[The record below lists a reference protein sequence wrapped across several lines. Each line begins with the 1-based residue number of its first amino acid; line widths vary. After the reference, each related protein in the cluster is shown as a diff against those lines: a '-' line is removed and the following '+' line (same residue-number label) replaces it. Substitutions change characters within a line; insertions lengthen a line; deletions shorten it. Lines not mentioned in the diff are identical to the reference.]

1 MSTGS
6 AAYPYQPGGSLPVDA
21 STYVTRQAD
30 ADLYEALL
38 AGEYCYVLNARQMG
52 KSSLRIRAM
61 ARLQAEGI
69 ACTEIELSGIGSQQ
83 ITASQWY
90 GGIIQEL
97 ISGFELAINRR
108 VWLRDRDDLSP
119 VQRLSVFIEEVLL
132 KQITQPIV
140 IFIDEID
147 SVLGLSFPT
156 DEFFGLI
163 RHCYEQR
170 AIHLAYRRLT
180 FVLLGVA
187 TPADLISDPH
197 ATPFN
202 LGRAIELRG
211 FQLEHSGN
219 LAKGLVD
226 KADDA
231 FAVLR
236 EILTWTSGQPFL
248 TQKLCRLVAL
258 SPNSIPAGQEAR
270 YVGQVVRSQIIDNWE
285 THDQPEHLQTIR
297 DRILRNSARSDRLLH
312 LYRQILQRPVAAR
325 NTPEQL
331 ELRLS
336 GLVVREQGRLHVRN
350 PIYRS
355 VFNLNWVKS
364 ELKALQP
371 KASFIPLWR
380 AGLASLTAAGLILGL
395 QSLGMLQAWELQAF
409 DQLMRWRPVEP
420 PDPRLL
426 LITITESDVQA
437 QSAVERGSAS
447 LSDRTLNQLLTKL
460 EQAQPAAIGLD
471 IYRDFPVRNYSAL
484 TKQLQHNPQL
494 YTICQFGET
503 GIPAP
508 PEVSGDRQ
516 GFNNVLRDAD
526 DVLRRQLLAV
536 SEPLPCQNSYAFSMH
551 LAAHYLGYE
560 QVSST
565 PEGYLK
571 LGDLTLTPLESNSG
585 VYRSLNTSGH
595 QIMLNYRAADP
606 IAHTVTLSELLD
618 DQFDLELVRDR
629 LVLIGT
635 TAASFNDHDWR
646 TPYSTQWD
654 NFETLAGVE
663 VQAHMV
669 SQILSAALDQRPLIW
684 WLPEP
689 LEVLWC
695 LGWAAV
701 GGWIVYQFHTPIY
714 VGLLGG
720 VAIMVLSVSCF
731 SLLVISGGW
740 LPLIAPALALIV
752 AEASLLILMKYSI
765 PYS

>member
-6 AAYPYQPGGSLPVDA
+6 AAYPYQPGGSLPADA

-30 ADLYEALL
+30 TDLYEALL
-38 AGEYCYVLNARQMG
+38 VGEYCYVLNARQMG
-52 KSSLRIRAM
+52 KSSLRIRTM

-69 ACTEIELSGIGSQQ
+69 TCTEIELSGIGSQQ

-97 ISGFELAINRR
+97 ISGFGLVVNRR
-108 VWLRDRDDLSP
+108 AWLRDRDDLSP
-119 VQRLSVFIEEVLL
+119 IQRLRVFIEEVLL
-132 KQITQPIV
+132 TQITQSIV

-170 AIHLAYRRLT
+170 ATHFAYRRLT

-187 TPADLISDPH
+187 TPADLISNPH

-211 FQLEHSGN
+211 FQLEHSEN
-219 LAKGLVD
+219 LAEGLVD

-236 EILTWTSGQPFL
+236 EILTWTDGQPFL

-258 SPNSIPAGQEAR
+258 SPDKILTGQEAHS
-270 YVGQVVRSQIIDNWE
+270 VEQVVRSQIINHWE
-285 THDQPEHLQTIR
+285 AQDEPEHLQTIR

-312 LYRQILQRPVAAR
+312 LYHQILQRPVAAR

-336 GLVVREQGRLHVRN
+336 GLVVRERGRLRVRN

-355 VFNLNWVKS
+355 VFDLNWVRN

-371 KASFIPLWR
+371 KVNFIPLWQ
-380 AGLASLTAAGLILGL
+380 AGVASLAAAGLILGL
-395 QSLGMLQAWELQAF
+395 RSLGMLQAWELQAF
-409 DQLMRWRPVEP
+409 DQLMRWRPAEP
-420 PDPRLL
+420 PDARLL
-426 LITITESDVQA
+426 LITITEADVQA
-437 QSAVERGSAS
+437 QSAAERGSAS
-447 LSDRTLNQLLTKL
+447 LSDQTLSQLLTKL
-460 EQAQPAAIGLD
+460 EQAQPKAIGLD
-471 IYRDFPVRNYSAL
+471 IYRDFPVRNYAAL
-484 TKQLQHNPQL
+484 TRQLQANRQL

-536 SEPLPCQNSYAFSMH
+536 SEALPCQNSYAFSMH

-565 PEGYLK
+565 PEGYLQ
-571 LGDLTLTPLESNSG
+571 LGDLTFTPLESNSG
-585 VYRSLNTSGH
+585 VYRSLNASGH

-606 IAHTVTLSELLD
+606 VAQTVTLSEFLD
-618 DQFDLELVRDR
+618 DQFNLERVRDR

-635 TAASFNDHDWR
+635 TAPSFNDHDWR

-654 NFETLAGVE
+654 DFQPLAGVE
-663 VQAHMV
+663 IQAHMV
-669 SQILSAALDQRPLIW
+669 SQILSAELDQRPLIW
-684 WLPEP
+684 WLPE
-689 LEVLWC
+689 LTEALWC

-701 GGWIVYQFHTPIY
+701 GGWIVYQFRTPIY
-714 VGLLGG
+714 AGLVGGI
-720 VAIMVLSVSCF
+720 AIIILSVSCF
-731 SLLVISGGW
+731 SLLIISGGW
-740 LPLIAPALALIV
+740 LPLIAPALALVI
-752 AEASLLILMKYSI
+752 AEAGLLILARHSL
-765 PYS
+765 PQ